1 METNNEKLIDIL
13 NGLVQINNDRIEGYE
28 RAANEI
34 RDLKQAEIKSLFF
47 KMAED
52 SRGYKNDLVDAVI
65 SLGGEPTQSTTAS
78 GKLYRVWMDVKAA
91 FSSDDLKAALESCEY
106 GEDVALKAYQEALQ
120 AEIDWPSNISALVSA
135 QRQELRTSHDKI
147 KQYRDEYK
155 IVHNLKS

>member
-1 METNNEKLIDIL
+1 METTNEKLVDIL
-13 NGLVQINNDRIEGYE
+13 NGLIQINNDRVEGYE

-34 RDLKQAEIKSLFF
+34 RDTLQADIKSLFF

-52 SRGYKNDLVDAVI
+52 SRGYKSDLEDAVMG
-65 SLGGEPTQSTTAS
+65 LGGEPARDTTAS

-91 FSSDDLKAALESCEY
+91 FASNDVKAALESCEY

-120 AEIDWPSNISALVSA
+120 AEVNWPSDISALVSS

-155 IVHNLKS
+155 VIKSDK

>member
-1 METNNEKLIDIL
+1 METTNDKVIDIL
-13 NGLVQINNDRIEGYE
+13 NNLIQINNDRIEGYE

-34 RDLKQAEIKSLFF
+34 RDTLQAELKSLFF

-65 SLGGEPTQSTTAS
+65 SLGGEPSQTTTAS

-91 FSSDDLKAALESCEY
+91 FAGDDIKAALESCEY

-120 AEIDWPSNISALVSA
+120 AEVVYPSNISSLVSN
-135 QRQELRTSHDKI
+135 QRQELRTSHDRI
-147 KQYRDEYK
+147 KRYRDEYK
-155 IVHNLKS
+155 VVNNPKP